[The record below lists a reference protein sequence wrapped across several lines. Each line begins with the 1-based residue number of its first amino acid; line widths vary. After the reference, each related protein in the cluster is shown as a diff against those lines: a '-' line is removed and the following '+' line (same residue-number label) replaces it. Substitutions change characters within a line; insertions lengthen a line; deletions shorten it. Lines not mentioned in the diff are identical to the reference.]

1 MQSNVSFKNLLCC
14 SEREVCEDLISNC
27 FFLYVGIFF
36 SWTPDYTGDAEILQ
50 CAHGDEM
57 CRPGC
62 AVGPEASQETADP
75 VCHSHWTL
83 VQYVV
88 TFRQWSFMCGTP
100 GDSSGSLRPFQS
112 SSKSKLFLYWYI
124 ISLFHSFYHKHTV
137 EFSRRYMTNPWYLKC
152 LLKYYFLFPTPCPC
166 RVNSFYV
173 RQPKPLC
180 ERLNAEA
187 DIRILLFKARQKCN
201 AFLINL
207 LKK

>member
-1 MQSNVSFKNLLCC
+1 MYHSKISYVAQKEKYAKIWSLTAFSSMWEFSSVEHQITQVMLKYC
-14 SEREVCEDLISNC
+14 SALTEMR
-27 FFLYVGIFF
+27 
-36 SWTPDYTGDAEILQ
+36 
-50 CAHGDEM
+50 CADQDVH
-57 CRPGC
+57 
-62 AVGPEASQETADP
+62 VGPEASQETADP

-137 EFSRRYMTNPWYLKC
+137 EFSRCYMTNPWYLKC